1 LYRGADEELAGVV
14 LREAFATIGTDNVAM
29 RRVSGVS
36 ADEADHVAVGQP
48 VAHVAEHRG
57 LYQAWLAAS
66 PSFHAEALDALT
78 AQVRR
83 VITLAA
89 GSPRDVPAE
98 TERTTRDKRRSNA

>member
-1 LYRGADEELAGVV
+1 
-14 LREAFATIGTDNVAM
+14 
-29 RRVSGVS
+29 
-36 ADEADHVAVGQP
+36 

-66 PSFHAEALDALT
+66 PSFHAEALDALA

-98 TERTTRDKRRSNA
+98 TEALYMAGGMLAVLRHWVQGDLPGTASDITDRILALRPSRAATPDPDTSRADHAGQTEE